1 MPSKEILDT
10 HPIASL
16 KREIRKTNI
25 TGYSKLT
32 KDEIINIML
41 KNKDRFHHI
50 VKYVKP
56 ERKPRVKKPKVEK
69 TPEENKI
76 KKLTDEIKKSR
87 DNIENLD
94 LGELNTL
101 TKKYMEFK
109 DLVGLNNKTFK
120 GIVKLIFKRQN
131 DLTPEEDMKMK
142 ATKKTKI
149 QQPKQMPKIIK
160 PKEKRQPLTN
170 AKVIKAEPKEEPKK
184 KESKDEKKINYIL
197 KNMDIKKKEKDL
209 PKDIQDMLEKYIQDD
224 DSDNYRVG
232 TKLEFIANWGEK
244 SIQFPTVKE
253 YNQYIKGQILSNIYG
268 YKYNPK
274 KDENKKKEEPKKKEP
289 KKKAEPTKLKEISK
303 PLEDAWEVFMG
314 EKAGSFG
321 KKLSVQKEQLE
332 ELKELE
338 KTFSNYEKERKNTEN
353 SAKDQLNAI
362 SEQNDILDD
371 VRFETDA
378 NPSMLKVYK
387 KFAPTI
393 FKTVT
398 KRMKDEE
405 ESV

>member
-69 TPEENKI
+69 QKVEKTPEENKI
-76 KKLTDEIKKSR
+76 KKLTDEIKNSR

-131 DLTPEEDMKMK
+131 DLTPEEDIKLK

-170 AKVIKAEPKEEPKK
+170 AKVIKAEPKEENIIKQIKTLINKYSNEEIKK
-184 KESKDEKKINYIL
+184 QNFTKENL
-197 KNMDIKKKEKDL
+197 KNFTNPFFDLYDKLKEDLSNVEDPTKFLKDNEELSKKYINVTSNFTKRIKAQFKKNKEK
-209 PKDIQDMLEKYIQDD
+209 P
-224 DSDNYRVG
+224 
-232 TKLEFIANWGEK
+232 
-244 SIQFPTVKE
+244 
-253 YNQYIKGQILSNIYG
+253 
-268 YKYNPK
+268 
-274 KDENKKKEEPKKKEP
+274 KEEPKKKEP
-289 KKKAEPTKLKEISK
+289 KKKEEPTKLKEISK

-353 SAKDQLNAI
+353 SAKNQLNAI
-362 SEQNDILDD
+362 AEQNDILDD

-378 NPSMLKVYK
+378 NPLMLKVYK

>member
-56 ERKPRVKKPKVEK
+56 ERKPRVKKPKVEKPKVEK

-184 KESKDEKKINYIL
+184 KEK
-197 KNMDIKKKEKDL
+197 
-209 PKDIQDMLEKYIQDD
+209 P
-224 DSDNYRVG
+224 
-232 TKLEFIANWGEK
+232 
-244 SIQFPTVKE
+244 
-253 YNQYIKGQILSNIYG
+253 
-268 YKYNPK
+268 
-274 KDENKKKEEPKKKEP
+274 KEEPKKKEP

-362 SEQNDILDD
+362 AEQNDILDD

-378 NPSMLKVYK
+378 NPLMLKVYK

-405 ESV
+405 ESVNL